1 MSLTLRSA
9 TESDLSLV
17 AKMNARLVDD
27 EGSRNPM
34 GLVEL
39 EHRAR
44 GWLEDG
50 SWKIDVFE
58 RDGDVIGYAVYQQRR
73 DEYDPGQCVVYIRQ
87 FYVERHVRGLGV
99 GGEALSLLVEA
110 RFPPGCTVMVEALA
124 SNPRG
129 ERFWTKMGFLPHART
144 LVLSRVPGR
153 SSVR

>member
-1 MSLTLRSA
+1 MSLTLRPAS
-9 TESDLSLV
+9 EGDLSLI
-17 AKMNARLVDD
+17 AKMNARLIDD

-50 SWKIDVFE
+50 SWKIDLFE
-58 RDGDVIGYAVYQQRR
+58 RNGDVTGYAVYQQRR
-73 DEYDPGQCVVYIRQ
+73 DEYDPEQNVVYIRQ
-87 FYVERHVRGLGV
+87 FYVERHDRGV
-99 GGEALSLLVEA
+99 GVGTEALSLLFEA
-110 RFPPGCTVMVEALA
+110 RFPPGCTVTVEALA

-129 ERFWTKMGFLPHART
+129 ERFWTKSGLVPYART
-144 LVLSRVPGR
+144 MVLSRVPGR